1 MTGEY
6 LRVGAEELARAVL
19 DPEWA
24 RGFADDV
31 REAER
36 LGQVPRTPAERHL
49 STQWTWHAIEFLLR
63 RAGFPVDIVYGEEA
77 FGQGAADWGYGPA
90 RYLTVERV
98 RVAAGALGAV
108 GFDELARGIG
118 PADLAAAGVPPIE
131 VWDEADPMKWVR
143 EAYESLGPFFAS
155 AVSQGQAMI
164 VWID

>member
-1 MTGEY
+1 MNGEY
-6 LRVGAEELARAVL
+6 LRVSGDELARAVR

-24 RGFADDV
+24 LGFAEDV

-63 RAGFPVDIVYGEEA
+63 RAGFPVDVVYGEEA
-77 FGQGAADWGYGPA
+77 FAQGTDWGYGPA

-98 RVAAGALGAV
+98 RIAAEALAATD
-108 GFDELARGIG
+108 FDTVVSGIE
-118 PADLAAAGVPPIE
+118 PADFARAGVPPLD

-143 EAYESLGPFFAS
+143 DAYESLVPFFAS
-155 AVSQGQAMI
+155 AVAQHQAMI
-164 VWID
+164 IWID